1 MVLTSILFVPMLCI
15 FKVDLA
21 ISMYISLFKYTK
33 LTYIINLKDKRLFC
47 SEIHSYFY
55 FLVISSTLIS
65 FTL

>member
-1 MVLTSILFVPMLCI
+1 MLCI